1 VVGHDTSSLNH
12 NALTVNQWRE
22 KANGARKQTA
32 HTCGYQ
38 ITLEQ
43 IGKALFTPLAGHA
56 NFSSRTADPI
66 APGGRAIDLSTLLHF
81 LSRKT
86 SKEI

>member
-1 VVGHDTSSLNH
+1 MGSL
-12 NALTVNQWRE
+12 R
-22 KANGARKQTA
+22 GADRFP
-32 HTCGYQ
+32 
-38 ITLEQ
+38 LEQ
-43 IGKALFTPLAGHA
+43 IGKALFTPLARHA

-86 SKEI
+86 SQEI

>member
-1 VVGHDTSSLNH
+1 MVLTLN
-12 NALTVNQWRE
+12 QRRE
-22 KANGARKQTA
+22 KENGAALRGRRS
-32 HTCGYQ
+32 H
-38 ITLEQ
+38 EQ
-43 IGKALFTPLAGHA
+43 IGKALFTPLARHA
-56 NFSSRTADPI
+56 NFSFRTADPI